1 MLEEGAR
8 ETDHCRWSE
17 KEGFLKEGT
26 LELGVEGRVELS
38 DHRLGKD
45 ARVEN
50 STSEA
55 VEATWMARG
64 KALDL

>member
-1 MLEEGAR
+1 MLEEGSR

-17 KEGFLKEGT
+17 KEDFLKEGT
-26 LELGVEGRVELS
+26 LELGLEGRVELS

-45 ARVEN
+45 AGV
-50 STSEA
+50 A